1 MLKYIR
7 IVRNI
12 HLLFSLYIFLYIMRL
27 KKKKK
32 NIELIIYLVISSHR
46 TLSRR
51 KIINCNTT
59 VTKSCCSQRNRIK
72 HA

>member
-12 HLLFSLYIFLYIMRL
+12 HLLTFIFHTFIFLYIMRL
-27 KKKKK
+27 KK

-59 VTKSCCSQRNRIK
+59 VTKSCCSQHNRIK